1 MMRVVRRPAVVLPLL
16 TVIGFAAARMYAAPA
31 PVSLTP
37 SSKNF
42 GNVAVGTSSAAQAFT
57 LKNNQSTAIPI
68 TIAVTSEFTQ
78 TNNCAAALASKASCQ
93 INVKLA
99 PTSPGA
105 KSGTLTITGSS
116 SAVLASASLTGTAT
130 TPVSVT
136 PSSLSFGS
144 QLIGATSAAKSVTIT
159 NNQSANLTGISSS
172 I

>member
-1 MMRVVRRPAVVLPLL
+1 MMGVIRRPAVVLPLL
-16 TVIGFAAARMYAAPA
+16 IALGFAAARMYAAPA
-31 PVSLTP
+31 PVSLAP

-57 LKNNQSTAIPI
+57 LKNNQSTAVPVTI
-68 TIAVTSEFTQ
+68 TVTSEFTQ
-78 TNNCAAALASKASCQ
+78 ANNCNGVLAGKASCQ

-116 SAVLASASLTGTAT
+116 SAVLASASLIGTAT

-136 PSSLSFGS
+136 PSS
-144 QLIGATSAAKSVTIT
+144 
-159 NNQSANLTGISSS
+159 
-172 I
+172 

>member
-16 TVIGFAAARMYAAPA
+16 IAIGFAAARMYAAPSA
-31 PVSLTP
+31 SVNLTP

-57 LKNNQSTAIPI
+57 LKNNQSTAVPV

-78 TNNCAAALASKASCQ
+78 TNNCNGVLAAKASCL

-105 KSGTLTITGSS
+105 KSGTLR
-116 SAVLASASLTGTAT
+116 SLI
-130 TPVSVT
+130 P
-136 PSSLSFGS
+136 
-144 QLIGATSAAKSVTIT
+144 AARFSR
-159 NNQSANLTGISSS
+159 QQA
-172 I
+172 